1 MPNDLEIPDNDMT
14 RSSTPAAAWRHEN
27 GGSNGT
33 YEEDGERGSTSRSR
47 PRTYPYFKHLP
58 YSVESEDAQLANLKA
73 CLKQLYMS
81 VSAGDFNPGVVHW
94 TREIRGWQGLK
105 FDMPREV
112 RVKLVHLYYGL
123 ALAPGLDNSL
133 CERFASM
140 FMFLTK

>member
-1 MPNDLEIPDNDMT
+1 MPNELDVPDSDMT
-14 RSSTPAAAWRHEN
+14 RSSTPAAAWRHEGANN
-27 GGSNGT
+27 GNA
-33 YEEDGERGSTSRSR
+33 EEEGERGSTSRSR

-58 YSVESEDAQLANLKA
+58 YSAESEDVQLDNLKT
-73 CLKQLYMS
+73 CLKQLYMA

-112 RVKLVHLYYGL
+112 RVKLVNLYYGL